1 MSLLWKK
8 VEDEKGFPYYVNE
21 QTKAKQWDHPKFADI
36 KQKIDECNWIKYSAY
51 RVAFKFRTLQNT
63 LCMDEIP
70 LSIIAGVFER
80 HRLNAIENCLYLE
93 TYDIEAILS
102 DIYFAS
108 SKQNH
113 TNIDIDLAIE
123 LMINFLYN
131 IYDKNRTG
139 CVQVLHVKLVL
150 SLLCKTNLNSLY
162 HYLFSLCADH
172 NNCVTRLKIQMILS
186 TVVEIICY
194 MHEDLSFG
202 PHLVNSSIE
211 ECFSKSPGLV
221 GINESMFIAWL
232 ESNPQL
238 LLWLPT
244 VHRLKKSETTVHS
257 SKCSVCKANPIVGLK
272 YRCVKCSKYIQCQ
285 KCYFTAKISHSH
297 KISHQ
302 MREFCVE
309 DPSNDTA
316 RHLIKK
322 LCGLLRCTVQNNET
336 NIIETSPLRID
347 RDWICKSKS
356 DNVLCDVEPMSSP
369 HMQLQVV
376 IRQLEIQNRELQ
388 QILLMS
394 RSTDNIKTYLEDHR
408 QQVAAQIHKL
418 KLLKDCLKNS
428 AIVEPVQ
435 KLYLEST
442 PMVPSYKSKES
453 IDMLSPIAQSKSTL
467 NLSDQIDLFGAKG
480 SACDNSV
487 VPTIN
492 DISSWIGGRP
502 SSFSNSIQEN
512 KVPMYEMHSDLDDA
526 LAKLQQILA
535 NNFTLDES
543 LGSLDNGQLKNAVT
557 EVEGMLTSL
566 IDNVEGSRAS
576 STQPLS
582 NQKRETDL
590 YDRNYIYS

>member
-21 QTKAKQWDHPKFADI
+21 QTKAKQWDHPKFTDI
-36 KQKIDECNWIKYSAY
+36 KQKLDECNWIKYSAY

-63 LCMDEIP
+63 LCMDDIP

-172 NNCVTRLKIQMILS
+172 NNCVTRLK
-186 TVVEIICY
+186 
-194 MHEDLSFG
+194 
-202 PHLVNSSIE
+202 
-211 ECFSKSPGLV
+211 SPGLV

-232 ESNPQL
+232 ETNPQL

-257 SKCSVCKANPIVGLK
+257 SKCSVCKTNPIVGLK
-272 YRCVKCSKYIQCQ
+272 YRCVKCSRYIQCQ

-302 MREFCVE
+302 MREYCVE
-309 DPSNDTA
+309 DTSNDTT

-322 LCGLLRCTVQNNET
+322 LCGLLRCSVQNNET
-336 NIIETSPLRID
+336 NIIETNPLRID
-347 RDWICKSKS
+347 RDWISKSKS
-356 DNVLCDVEPMSSP
+356 ENALCDVEPMSSP

-388 QILLMS
+388 QILLLS

-428 AIVEPVQ
+428 TVVEPVT

-442 PMVPSYKSKES
+442 PMVPTYKSKES

-480 SACDNSV
+480 
-487 VPTIN
+487 
-492 DISSWIGGRP
+492 RP
-502 SSFSNSIQEN
+502 NSFSNSVQEN

-582 NQKRETDL
+582 NQKRETDI
-590 YDRNYIYS
+590 YDRNYMYS

>member
-21 QTKAKQWDHPKFADI
+21 QTKAKQWDHPKFTDI
-36 KQKIDECNWIKYSAY
+36 KQKLDECNWIKYSAY

-63 LCMDEIP
+63 LCMDDIP

-172 NNCVTRLKIQMILS
+172 NNCVTRLK
-186 TVVEIICY
+186 
-194 MHEDLSFG
+194 
-202 PHLVNSSIE
+202 
-211 ECFSKSPGLV
+211 SPGLV

-232 ESNPQL
+232 ETNPQL

-272 YRCVKCSKYIQCQ
+272 YRCVKCSRYIQCQ

-302 MREFCVE
+302 MREYCVE
-309 DPSNDTA
+309 DTSNDTT

-322 LCGLLRCTVQNNET
+322 LCGLLRCSVQNNET
-336 NIIETSPLRID
+336 NIIETNPLRID
-347 RDWICKSKS
+347 RDWISKSKS
-356 DNVLCDVEPMSSP
+356 ENALCDVEPMSSP

-388 QILLMS
+388 QILLLS

-428 AIVEPVQ
+428 TVVEPVT

-442 PMVPSYKSKES
+442 PMVPTYKSKES

-480 SACDNSV
+480 
-487 VPTIN
+487 
-492 DISSWIGGRP
+492 RP
-502 SSFSNSIQEN
+502 NSFSNSVQEN

-582 NQKRETDL
+582 NQKRETDI
-590 YDRNYIYS
+590 YDRNYMYS